1 VYAALEEGFGLP
13 ALEALACG
21 APVVTTA
28 GSVMDELTD
37 GAPWLAPAGDVDAL
51 ADRLAEILDP
61 ASGPERARRRA
72 LGLEVA
78 SRYTWDATAAAHED
92 VYAEVAGRPPRRR

>member
-13 ALEALACG
+13 ALEALASG

-28 GSVMDELTD
+28 GSVMEELTD
-37 GAPWLAPAGDVDAL
+37 GVPWLAPAGDPDAL
-51 ADRLAEILDP
+51 AARLAEILDP
-61 ASGPERARRRA
+61 ARAGARDRRRA

-78 SRYTWDATAAAHED
+78 GRYTWDATAAAHEE
-92 VYAEVAGRPPRRR
+92 VYRSVGRVRGA